1 MSDGGDQEQ
10 KSSYSVPQQGR
21 DLPSYIAPASST
33 SQAHEPVNP
42 GSHHSHHT
50 TASKPEAEKHVFKM
64 PALPPALP
72 SLHDQENEPPP
83 TFKRNKTHGSG
94 ALGQIDKFKIST
106 NDKPSMMLI
115 DTPRAKSPPRQAL
128 LSRSIN
134 TPQRIAP
141 PPPKM
146 TVLETATAT
155 GGASTVK
162 SKKKRSHITVNGKIF
177 SLRGRLGKG
186 GSSDVYRVMA
196 ENDKMFALKKVNLED
211 CNEDTVRGYKGEIEL
226 LKKLENVERVVRLF
240 DWEVNE
246 PKQSLSV
253 VSLILL

>member
-1 MSDGGDQEQ
+1 
-10 KSSYSVPQQGR
+10 
-21 DLPSYIAPASST
+21 
-33 SQAHEPVNP
+33 
-42 GSHHSHHT
+42 
-50 TASKPEAEKHVFKM
+50 
-64 PALPPALP
+64 
-72 SLHDQENEPPP
+72 
-83 TFKRNKTHGSG
+83 
-94 ALGQIDKFKIST
+94 
-106 NDKPSMMLI
+106 
-115 DTPRAKSPPRQAL
+115 
-128 LSRSIN
+128 
-134 TPQRIAP
+134 
-141 PPPKM
+141 M